1 MNLYYSGKSYRRSR
15 RRSRLPRFLAAAIC
29 ITLIGALGTGL
40 FFLRKQHQNHEPG
53 STSGI
58 VISTE
63 PDNSEAPTEGDGFVM
78 PDTPAAD
85 LLHQAYLLASGYDYD
100 AAIELLK
107 GSEEFAADPE
117 VISAIAGYES
127 TKATLIRTPISKI
140 THVFFH
146 TLIADPSKA
155 FDGDRDQNGYN
166 QVMTTIDEFNKILET
181 LYEKGY
187 VLVKLHDM
195 AYETTDE
202 NGNTIMK
209 AGDIMLPPG
218 KIPFVMSQDD
228 L

>member
-100 AAIELLK
+100 AAIELLR
-107 GSEEFAADPE
+107 F
-117 VISAIAGYES
+117 
-127 TKATLIRTPISKI
+127 
-140 THVFFH
+140 
-146 TLIADPSKA
+146 
-155 FDGDRDQNGYN
+155 
-166 QVMTTIDEFNKILET
+166 
-181 LYEKGY
+181 
-187 VLVKLHDM
+187 
-195 AYETTDE
+195 
-202 NGNTIMK
+202 
-209 AGDIMLPPG
+209 
-218 KIPFVMSQDD
+218 
-228 L
+228 

>member
-1 MNLYYSGKSYRRSR
+1 MQQPESAVIWNV
-15 RRSRLPRFLAAAIC
+15 
-29 ITLIGALGTGL
+29 GALGTGL

-127 TKATLIRTPISKI
+127 TKATLIRTP
-140 THVFFH
+140 HQQNHPRVLPH
-146 TLIADPSKA
+146 ADRGSIQSLRRRPGSEWLQS
-155 FDGDRDQNGYN
+155 G
-166 QVMTTIDEFNKILET
+166 
-181 LYEKGY
+181 
-187 VLVKLHDM
+187 HDHHRR
-195 AYETTDE
+195 
-202 NGNTIMK
+202 I
-209 AGDIMLPPG
+209 
-218 KIPFVMSQDD
+218 Q
-228 L
+228 